1 MLVDTHCH
9 LYKEYY
15 DSLTDV
21 LKEAS
26 LNQVSKFIV
35 AGCDQKSNEEV
46 LELLKSQDSIYGCL
60 GIHPESVTTYQD
72 KDLLFLEEHLKDVR
86 VVAVGEIGLDYH
98 FDKEHKEQQKE
109 LFEKQLVLA
118 EKYSLPVVVHSR
130 DATKDTIEILK
141 KFPKVKGVIHS
152 FSGSLEVA
160 EIYIKMGYKL
170 GINGVATFKNSH
182 LKEILPTIFPDI
194 VLETDSPYL
203 TPHPYRGNKNSPKN
217 ILLIADFICEYL
229 NISKNQLEKVTNEN
243 VRAVFDI
250 LV

>member
-118 EKYSLPVVVHSR
+118 EKYS
-130 DATKDTIEILK
+130 
-141 KFPKVKGVIHS
+141 
-152 FSGSLEVA
+152 
-160 EIYIKMGYKL
+160 
-170 GINGVATFKNSH
+170 
-182 LKEILPTIFPDI
+182 
-194 VLETDSPYL
+194 
-203 TPHPYRGNKNSPKN
+203 
-217 ILLIADFICEYL
+217 
-229 NISKNQLEKVTNEN
+229 
-243 VRAVFDI
+243 
-250 LV
+250 

>member
-46 LELLKSQDSIYGCL
+46 LKLLKSQDSIYGCL

-170 GINGVATFKNSH
+170 GINGVVTFKNSH
-182 LKEILPTIFPDI
+182 LKEILPTIFPYI

>member
-15 DSLTDV
+15 DSLTEV
-21 LKEAS
+21 FKES
-26 LNQVSKFIV
+26 FLNHVSKFIV

-46 LELLKSQDSIYGCL
+46 LTLVKNQDSVYGCL
-60 GIHPESVTTYQD
+60 GIHPEFVTTYQEE
-72 KDLLFLEEHLKDVR
+72 DLLFLEKHLQDSKI
-86 VVAVGEIGLDYH
+86 VAIGEIGLDYH
-98 FDKEHKEQQKE
+98 YDKDSKEQQKE
-109 LFEKQLVLA
+109 LFEKQLILA
-118 EKYSLPVVVHSR
+118 EKYSLPVVIHSR
-130 DATKDTIEILK
+130 EATKDTIEILQ
-141 KFPKVKGVIHS
+141 KFPKVKGIIHS

-170 GINGVATFKNSH
+170 GINGVVTFKNSH
-182 LKEILPTIFPDI
+182 LKELLPSIFPHI

-203 TPHPYRGNKNSPKN
+203 TPHPYRGTKNSPKN

-229 NISKNQLEKVTNEN
+229 NISKSQLEKVTNEN
-243 VRAVFDI
+243 VRTVFDI

>member
-1 MLVDTHCH
+1 MEE
-9 LYKEYY
+9 KEKNLK
-15 DSLTDV
+15 SRKESDV
-21 LKEAS
+21 LKYIEMV
-26 LNQVSKFIV
+26 Q
-35 AGCDQKSNEEV
+35 
-46 LELLKSQDSIYGCL
+46 
-60 GIHPESVTTYQD
+60 
-72 KDLLFLEEHLKDVR
+72 
-86 VVAVGEIGLDYH
+86 
-98 FDKEHKEQQKE
+98 EQQKE

-170 GINGVATFKNSH
+170 GINGVVTFKNSH
-182 LKEILPTIFPDI
+182 LKEILPTIFPYI

-217 ILLIADFICEYL
+217 NTQPNTFFKTKTLF
-229 NISKNQLEKVTNEN
+229 
-243 VRAVFDI
+243 
-250 LV
+250 